1 MTRRG
6 QQKNEKYSGIAKQ
19 IYFVSQTEERRN
31 GNKWF
36 ALLIKNNKI
45 FRELSFLV
53 FDILKASS
61 KLLYCIRHP
70 VWMGLLKVLSPKRK
84 FYFRKNNVKL
94 KQERNHFVLKSH
106 QLGSFEELE
115 RLLQDDL
122 WVSKCCS
129 FAEAIVVAFHVETK
143 KAFIYHSLLLH

>member
-70 VWMGLLKVLSPKRK
+70 VWMRLLKVLSPKRK

-94 KQERNHFVLKSH
+94 KQERNHFVLKDCLKINYLM
-106 QLGSFEELE
+106 QAVQQKSFLANIEF
-115 RLLQDDL
+115 RVFQF
-122 WVSKCCS
+122 SSCKG
-129 FAEAIVVAFHVETK
+129 T
-143 KAFIYHSLLLH
+143 FIWYNRT